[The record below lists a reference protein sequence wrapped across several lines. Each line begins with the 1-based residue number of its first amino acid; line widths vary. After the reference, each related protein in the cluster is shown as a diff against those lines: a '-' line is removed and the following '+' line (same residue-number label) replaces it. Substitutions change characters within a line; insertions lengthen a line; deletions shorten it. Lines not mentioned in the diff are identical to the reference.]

1 MGGGR
6 GREWRSLP
14 ELESASPG
22 NWSGMGREG
31 QERMQVSGFETG
43 RMVVHQ
49 LSEGSDPEEKTM
61 SLKLNV
67 LCLQG
72 LGEPLIAIGPEM

>member
-1 MGGGR
+1 
-6 GREWRSLP
+6 
-14 ELESASPG
+14 
-22 NWSGMGREG
+22 
-31 QERMQVSGFETG
+31 MQVSGFETG